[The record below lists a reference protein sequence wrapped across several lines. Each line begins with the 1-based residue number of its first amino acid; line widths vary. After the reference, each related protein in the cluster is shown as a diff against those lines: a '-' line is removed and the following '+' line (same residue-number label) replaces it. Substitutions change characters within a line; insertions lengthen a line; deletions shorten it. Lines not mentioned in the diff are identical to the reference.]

1 MGQTV
6 WFLNYDKEERGNTMP
21 NVAFFTLLDPDVK
34 QLILDCAPRDWTINT
49 QSLTISD
56 DKKIEIL
63 KDADFL
69 LLFPEE
75 ISNRVLKSAP
85 NLKLIQLISAGYD
98 LIDINTCNE
107 LGIPVANNGGTNA
120 IDVAEYALALILAFY
135 RHIIEQDQHARTGN
149 WEFGTPSLDFY
160 TICGKTAGIIGLG
173 KIGKHVAR
181 LLVAFG
187 AKVLYYDLNQLS
199 KEIEQQLGVTY
210 TTLDYLIHKSDI
222 ISLHVPITDATRH
235 LIGKHAFS
243 LMKPTTLLVNTCR
256 GEVIDEHELIS
267 ALHEKRILGAA
278 LDVLDKEPPDM
289 DNPIRKMGN
298 VILTPHIAGRTRDTW
313 PRRGHFVFQNM
324 MRVWNSEP
332 PLSLIQG

>member
-1 MGQTV
+1 
-6 WFLNYDKEERGNTMP
+6 MP
-21 NVAFFTLLDPDVK
+21 KVVFFTLLDPDVTK
-34 QLILDCAPRDWTINT
+34 LILDCAPRDWDINT
-49 QSLTISD
+49 HSLSISD

-98 LIDINTCNE
+98 LIDINTCNA

-135 RHIIEQDQHARTGN
+135 RHIIVQDQNARTGN
-149 WEFGTPSLDFY
+149 WEFSAPSLDIY

-173 KIGKHVAR
+173 KIGKHVAK
-181 LLVAFG
+181 LLSAFG
-187 AKVLYYDLNQLS
+187 AKVFYYDPIRIS
-199 KEIEQQLGVTY
+199 KENEQQIGVSY
-210 TTLDYLIHKSDI
+210 ATLDFLLHEADI

-235 LIGKHAFS
+235 MIGKHAFS

-256 GEVIDEHELIS
+256 GEVIEEHELIN
-267 ALHEKRILGAA
+267 ALQEKRILGAA

-289 DNPIRKMGN
+289 DNPIRRMEN
-298 VILTPHIAGRTRDTW
+298 VLLTPHIAGRTWDTW
-313 PRRGHFVFQNM
+313 PRRGQFVFQNM
-324 MRVWNSEP
+324 MRVWKGEP
-332 PLSLIQG
+332 PLSLVHE